1 MVANYNKNSNETIK
15 KKNAMAMQCNRGI
28 LRPGSCEMQ
37 QRLKRTVWHRTC
49 RIASDDDEGQ
59 RRCQSAMT
67 RVSAEWSVIMTTS
80 GRSENGRQSEGN
92 QNGERQRQSRRQTG
106 LLRRR
111 RLVSSL
117 IAKYPSVSARD

>member
-1 MVANYNKNSNETIK
+1 MQW
-15 KKNAMAMQCNRGI
+15 QCNVTKVYYG
-28 LRPGSCEMQ
+28 LGHVKMQ

-49 RIASDDDEGQ
+49 RIALDDDEGQ

-67 RVSAEWSVIMTTS
+67 RVSAEWPVIMTTS

-92 QNGERQRQSRRQTG
+92 RKGERQRQSRRQTG
-106 LLRRR
+106 LLRRRRRRR